1 MERWKMIALLRG
13 RLVSRDQNMVILDI
27 NGIGYQLHLSGA
39 ALDMAKSTADQ
50 ITVHTHMHVKD
61 DGIDLYGFASLD
73 EKKLFQ
79 KIITVSGMGCKT
91 AINILNVISPEQ
103 FISAINLGDRA
114 ALTQIPGIG
123 KKTAERLILELR
135 DQFAKE
141 APNLDAL
148 GTPPLSDSELFTDV
162 LAALAALGYDHSEA
176 DSMLKAAVNKLGETS
191 DLQLLLRTALAS
203 AEKRGR

>member
-1 MERWKMIALLRG
+1 MIALLRG

-91 AINILNVISPEQ
+91 AINILNVIIPEQ

>member
-1 MERWKMIALLRG
+1 
-13 RLVSRDQNMVILDI
+13 
-27 NGIGYQLHLSGA
+27 
-39 ALDMAKSTADQ
+39 
-50 ITVHTHMHVKD
+50 
-61 DGIDLYGFASLD
+61 
-73 EKKLFQ
+73 
-79 KIITVSGMGCKT
+79 MGCKT

-176 DSMLKAAVNKLGETS
+176 DSMLKAAVNKLGETN

-203 AEKRGR
+203 AEKREVGHGKRTGYRVGSGQRTRFGLTLGPGHSRECGPREGKKQMQLFIVKQRSEALDHVLLYRPQDWARPAWRTLLPMRWE